1 MLNRITL
8 GLAVRLALL
17 AVLVADRARRL
28 RRAPDAGM
36 ETADKILWAAA
47 ITIVVTGVGGIFRN
61 KLEAFATNLSITLG
75 FK

>member
-17 AVLVADRARRL
+17 AVLVVDRARQL
-28 RRAPDAGM
+28 RRQPDAGL

-47 ITIVVTGVGGIFRN
+47 ITIIVSLVGGVFKD
-61 KLEAFATNLSITLG
+61 KLKAFADSLSVTLG
-75 FK
+75 WK